1 MGMENFGGS
10 SGLERRRFLKGA
22 LALSIAGLGESKAQ
36 TGQSAEAWKQSCPDR
51 ARSGKDTAVMTETNS
66 TQLIEVIYAA
76 QPPLSELQPPFPGF
90 KQEKTTLP
98 RGYTYQSGR
107 MPFPCETVY
116 DRDVA
121 IRLRDGVTIFAD
133 IYRPVG
139 EEKVPAILAWGSYGK
154 HGHNN
159 LLDNIGDLLT
169 RSDGVKLPARM
180 GVPRDGTS
188 GMQAWE
194 SPDPAHWVPYGY
206 ALVNVDPR
214 GAYLSGGDMQ
224 FFGPQDAQDG
234 YDAIEWLA
242 KQDWCNGK
250 VGMNGN
256 SWYGMTQ
263 WEIAAVRPPHL
274 AAIAPWEAET
284 NIYRDE
290 YVRDGIPVEVMTG
303 LHRSYGA
310 NRVEDIAAMIDKC
323 PLMNAY
329 WESKI
334 AKLDKIEIPAYI
346 VASYNSQIHVRGTF
360 EAFTQISSKEKW
372 LRVHNTQE
380 WPDMYDPKN
389 RADLRRFFDRYL
401 KGIDNG
407 WEKTPRVRL
416 SILDPGGTDI
426 VGRAENEFPLA
437 RQKAVKLYLHAAT
450 GKLEEAP
457 APSESKAVYNTDAGD
472 GKVAF
477 TIRFDKP
484 TEIMGFIKLRL
495 WVEANGAGDM
505 DLFTRII
512 KLDAQGKPL
521 FQDSIIYAYS
531 GPDGRIRVSHR
542 QLDPGK
548 STPLQPV
555 HTHKVEEFLC
565 PGEVVPVEIQIWPTG
580 LLFHPGQQLQLVVA
594 GFDYMLSKPGDRP
607 SAKVRNKGNHII
619 HTGGKYDSHL
629 LIPVILSAS

>member
-1 MGMENFGGS
+1 MERRSYGGIPCVN
-10 SGLERRRFLKGA
+10 RRRFLKGA
-22 LALSIAGLGESKAQ
+22 LAVTIAGIGDSKSQ
-36 TGQSAEAWKQSCPDR
+36 TRNSAEAWKEYCAGR
-51 ARSGKDTAVMTETNS
+51 AGSEKTTTVTSGTNA
-66 TQLIEVIYAA
+66 TQPIEVVYAA
-76 QPPLSELQPPFPGF
+76 QPPISELQPPFSGF
-90 KQEKTTLP
+90 KQEKTILP
-98 RGYTYQSGR
+98 KGYTFQPGR

-133 IYRPVG
+133 IYRPAG
-139 EEKVPAILAWGSYGK
+139 EEKVPAVLAWGSYGK

-194 SPDPAHWVPYGY
+194 SPDPAHWVPNGY

-242 KQDWCNGK
+242 RQEWCNGK

-263 WEIAAVRPPHL
+263 WEIAAVGPPHL

-310 NRVEDIAAMIDKC
+310 NRVEDIAAMIEKY

-329 WESKI
+329 WESKV
-334 AKLDKIEIPAYI
+334 AKLDKIKIPAYI

-389 RADLRRFFDRYL
+389 LADLRRFFDRYL

-426 VGRAENEFPLA
+426 VGRAESEFPLA
-437 RQKAVKLYLHAAT
+437 RQKAVKLYLNAASR
-450 GKLEEAP
+450 KLDEKP
-457 APSESKAVYNTDAGD
+457 AQSESNAVYNADAGD
-472 GKVAF
+472 GKIAF
-477 TIRFDKP
+477 TIRFGKP

-495 WVEANGAGDM
+495 WVEADGAGDM
-505 DLFTRII
+505 DLFARII

-542 QLDPGK
+542 QLDPEK

-565 PGEVVPVEIQIWPTG
+565 PGQIVPVEIQIWPTG
-580 LLFHPGQQLQLVVA
+580 LLFHPGQQLQLVIA

-607 SAKVRNKGNHII
+607 TPKACNKGNHII

-629 LIPVILSAS
+629 LIPVIPSAG

>member
-1 MGMENFGGS
+1 MERRSYGGIPCVN
-10 SGLERRRFLKGA
+10 RRRFLKGA
-22 LALSIAGLGESKAQ
+22 LAVTIAGIGDSKAQ
-36 TGQSAEAWKQSCPDR
+36 TRNSAEAWKEYCAGR
-51 ARSGKDTAVMTETNS
+51 AGSEKTTTVTSGTNA
-66 TQLIEVIYAA
+66 TQPIEVVYAA
-76 QPPLSELQPPFPGF
+76 QPPLSELQPPFSGF
-90 KQEKTTLP
+90 KQEKTILP
-98 RGYTYQSGR
+98 KGYTFQPGR

-133 IYRPVG
+133 IYRPAG
-139 EEKVPAILAWGSYGK
+139 EEKVPAVLAWGSYGK

-194 SPDPAHWVPYGY
+194 SPDPAHWVPNGY

-242 KQDWCNGK
+242 RQEWCNGK

-263 WEIAAVRPPHL
+263 WEIAAVGPPHL
-274 AAIAPWEAET
+274 AAISPWEAET

-310 NRVEDIAAMIDKC
+310 NRVEDIAAMIEKY

-329 WESKI
+329 WESKV
-334 AKLDKIEIPAYI
+334 AKLDKIKIPAYI

-372 LRVHNTQE
+372 LRVHSTQE

-389 RADLRRFFDRYL
+389 LADLRRFFDRYL

-426 VGRAENEFPLA
+426 VGRAESEFPLA
-437 RQKAVKLYLHAAT
+437 RQKAVKLYLNAASR
-450 GKLEEAP
+450 KLEEGP
-457 APSESKAVYNTDAGD
+457 AQSESNAAYSADAGD
-472 GKVAF
+472 GKIAF

-484 TEIMGFIKLRL
+484 TAIMGFIKLRL
-495 WVEANGAGDM
+495 WVEADGAGDM
-505 DLFTRII
+505 DLFARII
-512 KLDAQGKPL
+512 KLDAKGKPL

-542 QLDPGK
+542 QLDPEK

-565 PGEVVPVEIQIWPTG
+565 PGQIVPVEIQIWPTG
-580 LLFHPGQQLQLVVA
+580 LLFHPRQQLQLVVA

-607 SAKVRNKGNHII
+607 TPKACNKGNHII

-629 LIPVILSAS
+629 LIPVIPSAS